1 MEFKIFKIT
10 ISFFAIIIA
19 AFFVYMVSGLYF
31 DHKFQSGPGTEPRVE
46 APASKITSLP
56 EVKTTPALPTLPPT
70 PSEQQSRG
78 SSIPQ
83 PNLKDLGGIGTKQ
96 AAAPSPVPKIL
107 PPPPIIEVSSKS
119 FEELINSAVVQ
130 LYCGEFDAEKTSFSN
145 IARGTGIII
154 SAKGEILT
162 NRHIIYDENFK
173 KARNDCLVFK
183 SPFPNAK
190 SEKPKIYYD
199 ASVINYPVSEKFNK
213 DFSEDKYYNDFAIL
227 KISGKIDNNLRIDQL
242 FQTSY
247 ASEADYAIL
256 SPYGRSLE
264 GRQNNDVFNYLPI
277 DWNYQPKAGDQ
288 LITMGYGVDAAH
300 IANQITSTIGLL
312 SANVDIGGNSKPQ
325 IVLIESNSTQGFS
338 GGALINPQSK
348 GLIGLI
354 GWITNSNG
362 NTSYTA
368 AIFRDFLREM
378 IINELS
384 FDLKTL

>member
-1 MEFKIFKIT
+1 MKFKIFKI
-10 ISFFAIIIA
+10 IVSFFAIIIA
-19 AFFVYMVSGLYF
+19 AFFVYMMSGLYF
-31 DHKFQSGPGTEPRVE
+31 DHKFQSGPGTEPQVE
-46 APASKITSLP
+46 APASKITFPPIS
-56 EVKTTPALPTLPPT
+56 ENSPPT
-70 PSEQQSRG
+70 MASTTGQ
-78 SSIPQ
+78 IP
-83 PNLKDLGGIGTKQ
+83 PKIAPTPKQ
-96 AAAPSPVPKIL
+96 AAAPPPVPKIL

-119 FEELINSAVVQ
+119 LEELVNSAVVQ
-130 LYCGEFDAEKTSFSN
+130 LYCGELDAEKTSFSN

-154 SAKGEILT
+154 SARGEILT

-183 SPFPNAK
+183 SPFPNSK

-199 ASVINYPVSEKFNK
+199 ASVINYPVSEKFSK
-213 DFSEDKYYNDFAIL
+213 DFSENKYYNDFAIL
-227 KISGKIDNNLRIDQL
+227 KISGKIDNNLRLDQL

-247 ASEADYAIL
+247 ASEADYAVL
-256 SPYGRSLE
+256 
-264 GRQNNDVFNYLPI
+264 QNSTSTFNFLPF

-288 LITMGYGVDAAH
+288 LITLGYGVDAAH

-312 SANVDIGGNSKPQ
+312 SANVNIGGNSKPQ
-325 IVLIESNSTQGFS
+325 ILLIESNSTQGFS